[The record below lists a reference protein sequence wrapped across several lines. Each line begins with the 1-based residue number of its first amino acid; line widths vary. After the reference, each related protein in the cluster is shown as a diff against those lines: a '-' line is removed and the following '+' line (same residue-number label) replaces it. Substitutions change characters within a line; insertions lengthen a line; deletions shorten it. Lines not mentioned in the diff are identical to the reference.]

1 CSFYNADIKMTAGS
15 MYYNACKIRSKSAI
29 NMTAGDLYMELLGK
43 RSDYN
48 ISVDRTAGGVYID
61 GDYIVK
67 EYEETTFVTTFITDK
82 DSSEELPP
90 AEEAPP
96 IEKFN
101 DLSIKITAGECNI
114 TFYENE

>member
-1 CSFYNADIKMTAGS
+1 
-15 MYYNACKIRSKSAI
+15 MYYNACKIIGQNGI

-48 ISVDRTAGGVYID
+48 INIDRTAGSVYID

-67 EYEETTFVTTFITDK
+67 DYEEKTFVTTVDDHSHHSG
-82 DSSEELPP
+82 DSDVEQVTENV
-90 AEEAPP
+90 
-96 IEKFN
+96 KN
-101 DLSIKITAGECNI
+101 DLYIKITAGECNI